1 MLRPGRLTDEPATG
15 RVSLGSGVG
24 FGSVSRDDVAAVML
38 ALLDRPC
45 TGAVLEVVAGS
56 TPISE
61 AVAGA
66 VRTVGSR

>member
-1 MLRPGRLTDEPATG
+1 VTLGR
-15 RVSLGSGVG
+15 GVE

-45 TGAVLEVVAGS
+45 TGAVLEVVAGP

-61 AVAGA
+61 AVTSVVSA
-66 VRTVGSR
+66 VA